1 MILNPTNLLIILD
14 GWGYSP
20 YTTDNAIKQ
29 GHTPCWDSLRRTSP
43 QALLTASGNSVGLP
57 HGQMGNSE
65 VGHMTIGAGRI
76 IEQDLT
82 RIDRQIDQGVFNTHP
97 VLRNL
102 PLTNRKIVHVIGLL
116 SPGGVHSHE
125 AHIAKLIEALAERNL
140 TVCLHAILDG
150 RDTPP
155 KSARTSIEKF
165 VSLFKAV
172 GRGQIGSIVGRYYAM
187 DRDHRWERTQAAY
200 DLYSQGSSQYK
211 DSDPLIALEKAYERG
226 ETDEFVSPTWIDGGS
241 LIEDDDAVVF
251 MNFRAD
257 RMRQICRAFLLDVF
271 SDFERKRLPKLSSC
285 ILLTPYADDLSPSL
299 NHVPLSILFEPVE
312 ITNTLGECFSAA
324 GKTQLRIAET
334 EKYAHV
340 TYFFSGGNEREFE
353 NEHRKFIASPSVATY
368 DQQPEM
374 SIEEITTNIVSAVR
388 NSSYDLIVAN
398 FANGDMVGHTGN
410 FDAAKTAC
418 EAVDKALEVIVTA
431 VFDTDSNCLI
441 TADHGNVECLID
453 KLEDQPHTA
462 HTLNPVPLLYVGNT
476 PLNLKSRG
484 TLADIAPTLL
494 NLAKL
499 EVPFTMTGNSLL
511 I

>member
-1 MILNPTNLLIILD
+1 
-14 GWGYSP
+14 
-20 YTTDNAIKQ
+20 
-29 GHTPCWDSLRRTSP
+29 
-43 QALLTASGNSVGLP
+43 
-57 HGQMGNSE
+57 MGNSE

-82 RIDRQIDQGVFNTHP
+82 RIDREIKSGVFQEHPLLHDLTQKTQGV
-97 VLRNL
+97 
-102 PLTNRKIVHVIGLL
+102 VHVLGLL

-125 AHIAKLIEALAERNL
+125 THIAKLIQALAERNL

-155 KSARTSIEKF
+155 KSARASIEKF
-165 VSLFKAV
+165 TSLFKSV

-187 DRDHRWERTQAAY
+187 DRDCRWERTQAAY
-200 DLYSQGSSQYK
+200 DMYTEGLSQYS
-211 DSDPLIALEKAYERG
+211 DSNPLTALENAYDRG
-226 ETDEFVSPTWIDGGS
+226 ETDEFISPTCIEGGS
-241 LIEDDDAVVF
+241 LIDDGDAIVF

-257 RMRQICRAFLLDVF
+257 RMRQICRAFVLDVF
-271 SDFERKRLPKLSSC
+271 PEFVRKRTPKLSSC

-312 ITNTLGECFSAA
+312 ISNTLGECFSAA

-340 TYFFSGGNEREFE
+340 TYFFSGGNEREFDLE
-353 NEHRKFIASPSVATY
+353 DRMIIPSPKVATY
-368 DQQPEM
+368 DQYPEM
-374 SIEEITTNIVSAVR
+374 SIEEISTNIVSAVG
-388 NSSYDLIVAN
+388 NANYDLIVAN

-418 EAVDKALEVIVTA
+418 EAVDKALGEIVPVVLETG
-431 VFDTDSNCLI
+431 SNCLI
-441 TADHGNVECLID
+441 TADHGNVECLKD

-462 HTLNPVPLLYVGNT
+462 HTLNPVPLLYVGSA
-476 PLNLKSRG
+476 PLNLKSTG

-499 EVPFTMTGNSLL
+499 EVPPTMTGNSLL

>member
-1 MILNPTNLLIILD
+1 
-14 GWGYSP
+14 
-20 YTTDNAIKQ
+20 
-29 GHTPCWDSLRRTSP
+29 
-43 QALLTASGNSVGLP
+43 
-57 HGQMGNSE
+57 MGNSE

-82 RIDRQIDQGVFNTHP
+82 RIDRQINEAVFNTHP
-97 VLRNL
+97 TLRDL
-102 PLTNRKIVHVIGLL
+102 SLTNRGLIHVIGLL

-125 AHIAKLIEALAERNL
+125 AHIAKLIEVLAERKL

-155 KSARTSIEKF
+155 KSAHASIEKF
-165 VSLFKAV
+165 ISLFKSI

-187 DRDHRWERTQAAY
+187 DRDRRWERTQVAY
-200 DLYSQGSSQYK
+200 DMYSLGSSQYK
-211 DSDPLIALEKAYERG
+211 DSNPLVALEKAYDRG

-241 LIEDDDAVVF
+241 SINDGDSVVF

-257 RMRQICRAFLLDVF
+257 RMRQICRAFLLDAF
-271 SDFERKRLPKLSSC
+271 SDFERKRIPKLSGC

-299 NHVPLSILFEPVE
+299 NHIPLSILFEPEE
-312 ITNTLGECFSAA
+312 ITNTIGECFSTA

-340 TYFFSGGNEREFE
+340 THFFSGGNEHEFE
-353 NEHRKFIASPSVATY
+353 NEHRKFIPSPKVATY

-374 SIEEITTNIVSAVR
+374 SVEEITANIVSAVE
-388 NSSYDLIVAN
+388 NASYDLIVAN

-418 EAVDKALEVIVTA
+418 EAVDTALGVIVPA
-431 VFDTDSNCLI
+431 VLKTGSNCLI
-441 TADHGNVECLID
+441 TADHGNVECLKD
-453 KLEDQPHTA
+453 KLVDQPHTA
-462 HTLNPVPLLYVGNT
+462 HTLNPVPLVYVGST
-476 PLNLKSRG
+476 PLNLKSSG

-499 EVPFTMTGNSLL
+499 EVPPTMTGKSLL

>member
-1 MILNPTNLLIILD
+1 MNPTNLLIILD

-20 YTTDNAIKQ
+20 HTSDNAIKQ
-29 GHTPCWDSLRRTSP
+29 GHTPYWDSLRQKSP
-43 QALLTASGNSVGLP
+43 LALLTASGNSVGLP

-82 RIDRQIDQGVFNTHP
+82 RIDRQIDQGVFYTHP
-97 VLRNL
+97 TLRNL
-102 PLTNRKIVHVIGLL
+102 SLKNGRIVHVIGLL

-125 AHIAKLIEALAERNL
+125 GHIAELIKALAERKL

-155 KSARTSIEKF
+155 KSARASIEKF
-165 VSLFKAV
+165 ISLFESI
-172 GRGQIGSIVGRYYAM
+172 GCGQIGSIVGRYYAM
-187 DRDHRWERTQAAY
+187 DRDRRWERTQAAY
-200 DLYSQGSSQYK
+200 DMYCQGLCKYN
-211 DSDPLIALEKAYERG
+211 DSNPLIALERAYDRG

-241 LIEDDDAVVF
+241 SLNDGDSVVF

-271 SDFERKRLPKLSSC
+271 PDFERKRRSQLSSC

-299 NHVPLSILFEPVE
+299 NHIPLSILFEPEE

-340 TYFFSGGNEREFE
+340 TYFFSGGIESEFE
-353 NEHRKFIASPSVATY
+353 NEHRKFIPSPKVSTY

-374 SIEEITTNIVSAVR
+374 SVEDITTNIVFALE
-388 NSSYDLIVAN
+388 NASYDLIVAN

-410 FDAAKTAC
+410 FNAAKTAC
-418 EAVDKALEVIVTA
+418 EAVDKALGAIVPT
-431 VFDTDSNCLI
+431 VLKTSSNCLI
-441 TADHGNVECLID
+441 TADHGNVECLKD

-462 HTLNPVPLLYVGNT
+462 HTLNPVPLIYVGRT
-476 PLNLKSRG
+476 PLNLKSTG

-494 NLAKL
+494 NLAQL
-499 EVPFTMTGNSLL
+499 EIPPTMTGKSLL